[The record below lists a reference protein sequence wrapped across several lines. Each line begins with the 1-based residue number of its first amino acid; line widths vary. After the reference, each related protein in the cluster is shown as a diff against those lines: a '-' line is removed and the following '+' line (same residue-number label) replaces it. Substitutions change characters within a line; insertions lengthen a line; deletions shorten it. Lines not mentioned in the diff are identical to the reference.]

1 MASNENVY
9 RNVSLVEKQLKLLN
23 DNIQKFKSG
32 LSTLNLSYKQTDKVV
47 VLINELI
54 EDNENSIIYLLQNTQ
69 SKPEK
74 IVNDILRNSQ
84 KQLRSMDSHYKR

>member
-9 RNVSLVEKQLKLLN
+9 RNVSLVEKQLKLMN
-23 DNIQKFKSG
+23 DNIQKFKSE

-47 VLINELI
+47 DLINELI
-54 EDNENSIIYLLQNTQ
+54 VDNENSIIYLLQNTE

-74 IVNDILRNSQ
+74 IVNDILGNSQ